1 MMQVFSQL
9 SVGDILKVG
18 KDTTK
23 FESSKLKRG
32 KLVVHSS

>member
-1 MMQVFSQL
+1 MQVFSQL

-23 FESSKLKRG
+23 FESSKLKG
-32 KLVVHSS
+32 VSS